1 MALMFCDSFDACSS
15 SADLA
20 KKWAAVG
27 SGWVWSAG
35 AGKFGGGAAYNAG
48 TSGSGN
54 LLSTP
59 QRLTQNENGIGFY
72 AKFSTAPSSTL
83 PFLRLFDA
91 SSNAHYSLR
100 LNSSGNVLAYNSGD
114 SNLRV
119 TSTASITDGAY
130 HWVEVRFSYTN
141 YVSLYID
148 NVLQGTGANSASD
161 GVIVSLSFLA
171 ISSVAITIDDLIVY
185 DTTTGSPTTTS
196 NFPLGA
202 RQITVLRPTSDAAV
216 GFATTSSGSTHYN
229 LVNDVSP
236 DGDSSYVEDGTSGD
250 QDLYGLSSLS
260 ASTTITAV
268 MLNTYWDNPYG
279 GTINAYGI
287 CKSSSTQS
295 AGTSTAVPL
304 SYATNQWSFPVDPN
318 TSAAW
323 TVSGLNAATF
333 GFKNA

>member
-1 MALMFCDSFDACSS
+1 MALMFCDSFDAYSS

-48 TSGSGN
+48 ASGSGN

-72 AKFSTAPSSTL
+72 AKFSAAPSSTL

-100 LNSSGNVLAYNSGD
+100 LNSSGNVLAYSGSD
-114 SNLRV
+114 GNLRV
-119 TSTASITDGAY
+119 TSAVSVADGAY
-130 HWVEVRFSYTN
+130 HWIEVRFAYSN
-141 YVSLYID
+141 NLILYID
-148 NVLQGTGANSASD
+148 NVLQGSGSAGLDGAV
-161 GVIVSLSFLA
+161 GYLSFL
-171 ISSVAITIDDLIVY
+171 SVSGVAITIDDLIVY

-229 LVNDVSP
+229 LVNETSP
-236 DGDSSYVEDGTSGD
+236 DGDTSYVEDGTSGD

-304 SYATNQWSFPVDPN
+304 IYATNQWSFPVDPN

-323 TVSGLNAATF
+323 TLSGLNSAAF
-333 GFKNA
+333 GYRNA